1 MWYVRCLFINSDIC
15 WLKKSLWHL
24 YDKFTIFRSASL
36 EVTLSTVHLLRWRG
50 SSLGISAQSSTLCY
64 FQLCIFSTW
73 SNPSAPV
80 VTIFFFLYQCLLSF
94 YSIWSISAN
103 PVLLCPIYPCV
114 FCFWR
119 FLWQLLTV
127 GSFGLGL
134 SWVEF
139 TKGICSISAL

>member
-50 SSLGISAQSSTLCY
+50 SSLGISAQSSTLC
-64 FQLCIFSTW
+64 
-73 SNPSAPV
+73 SALHLFYLKQSLSSCCNH
-80 VTIFFFLYQCLLSF
+80 FFFLYQCLLSF

-134 SWVEF
+134 SWAEF